1 MMKILKT
8 EFLKSIYYVNNID
21 KNIMPEIA
29 FIGRSN
35 VGKSST
41 INRLMMRKIAR
52 TSSTPGRT
60 RAINLYRVDYEFKN
74 SRKTFCISDF
84 PGFGY
89 SKVSREVYQG
99 WQHMIEGYIVQNK
112 HIKRIIWLFD
122 VRRELDDLDNML
134 IEWLKDNH
142 LPFSFVITK
151 TDKATRNEIAYKK
164 TQFSKLFGQ
173 ENVFDFSAKSG
184 DGSKALLSHILTVV
198 EE

>member
-1 MMKILKT
+1 MKILNAS
-8 EFLKSIYYVNNID
+8 FVRSIVSLDRIKEED
-21 KNIMPEIA
+21 LPEVA

-41 INRLMMRKIAR
+41 INRLMMQKIAR

-99 WQHMIEGYIVQNK
+99 WQHMIEGYIIQNK

-122 VRRELDDLDNML
+122 VRRELDDLDSML

-164 TQFSKLFGQ
+164 TQFSKLFSQ

-184 DGSKALLSHILTVV
+184 DGRKDLLSHILTVV